1 MSIQIRDERFLDVV
15 DDGLSLEQLAGD
27 FQFTEGPVWHPRHK
41 HLTFSDIPA
50 NRMFR
55 WSEAEGLA
63 VFREP
68 SNMTNGNT
76 YDGEG
81 RLLSCEHAT
90 SRVTRTEHDGSV
102 VVLASHYDDKEL
114 NSPNDIVVR
123 NDGTVWFTDPS
134 YGRLGNTGVVREPQL
149 DFCGV
154 YRLHPDTGQLVLL
167 SKDFQ
172 MPNGLAFTPDQQ
184 SLYVAD
190 TPRMHVRKF
199 RIDADGALSGGDVFA
214 ESTGDGAGAPDGLKT
229 DSAGHVFCAGPGG
242 VHVYHPDDGACLGV
256 IETPAFCANF
266 TWGGDDFKTFFLT
279 SSTGLYRTRVKVPG
293 LPLFQPQGA

>member
-1 MSIQIRDERFLDVV
+1 MSIQIRDPRFLDVV

-27 FQFTEGPVWHPRHK
+27 FQFTEGPVWHPGEK

-55 WSEAEGLA
+55 WSEANGLT
-63 VFREP
+63 VFRDP

-81 RLLSCEHAT
+81 RLVSCEHAT
-90 SRVTRTEHDGSV
+90 SRVTRTEADGAV
-102 VVLASHYDDKEL
+102 EVLASHYDGKEL

-123 NDGTVWFTDPS
+123 NDGTIWFTDPT
-134 YGRLGNTGVVREPQL
+134 YGRFGRTGVEREPEL
-149 DFCGV
+149 GFCGV
-154 YRLHPDTGQLVLL
+154 YRLHPDTRQLVLL
-167 SKDFQ
+167 SRDLQ

-199 RIDADGALSGGDVFA
+199 RIEADGALSGGDVFA

-229 DSAGHVFCAGPGG
+229 DSLGHVFCAGPGG

-266 TWGGDDFKTFFLT
+266 TWGDDDFKTFFLT
-279 SSTGLYRTRVKVPG
+279 SSTSLYRTRVKVPG
-293 LPLFQPQGA
+293 LPLFQPRST